1 MRAQAVVVRSVEEG
15 AHLEEIEVDPPG
27 PGEVLVRVAA
37 SGICGSD
44 LHLLH
49 GTSVINS
56 FPMVLGHEGA
66 GVVETVGE
74 GVTSVAPGDHVV
86 LALYGPCG
94 ACDSCRTGKFVLCDG
109 TVARRRDRRDDGRR
123 LHPHAQHRRRR
134 RCTRWSASAASP
146 RSRSCA
152 TPRW

>member
-15 AHLEEIEVDPPG
+15 AHLEEIEVDGPG

-49 GTSVINS
+49 GTSVIDS

-66 GVVETVGE
+66 GVVEAIGD
-74 GVTSVAPGDHVV
+74 GVTSVA
-86 LALYGPCG
+86 
-94 ACDSCRTGKFVLCDG
+94 
-109 TVARRRDRRDDGRR
+109 ARRPRRARALRPVRR
-123 LHPHAQHRRRR
+123 VRACARQTRAVRRHR
-134 RCTRWSASAASP
+134 A
-146 RSRSCA
+146 
-152 TPRW
+152 

>member
-1 MRAQAVVVRSVEEG
+1 MRAQAVVVRSVEDG
-15 AHLEEIEVDPPG
+15 ANLEEIEVDPPG

-66 GVVETVGE
+66 GIVEAVGE
-74 GVTSVAPGDHVV
+74 AVTSVAPGDAVV
-86 LALYGPCG
+86 LSWAPSCG
-94 ACDSCRTGKFVLCDG
+94 ECAGCR
-109 TVARRRDRRDDGRR
+109 RGR
-123 LHPHAQHRRRR
+123 PHRRTNSGHRHRR
-134 RCTRWSASAASP
+134 
-146 RSRSCA
+146 
-152 TPRW
+152 